1 MILSI
6 PIHEHGI
13 FLQTH
18 TNINECKRKH
28 RMVGLL
34 IQRTPMEMS
43 FWHYLPSKGCLCSLL
58 PFSRLPDYYVNLSYA
73 QC

>member
-18 TNINECKRKH
+18 TNINECKRKQDGRVVDSENTH
-28 RMVGLL
+28 GNVILALL
-34 IQRTPMEMS
+34 A
-43 FWHYLPSKGCLCSLL
+43 F
-58 PFSRLPDYYVNLSYA
+58 
-73 QC
+73 